1 MRQAAGHGNFVERRV
16 SMRKKRM
23 KNSVSAVG
31 VLLALLV
38 TGCQSNAGNNSAE
51 TEALKTQIAQL
62 EQQIADLEREL
73 AYVTEGRATAW
84 RANQDYKQELEETNY
99 KLYQV
104 RLRQVRCPTAVCRR
118 MWAAGAVR
126 KRRTERVMQ

>member
-1 MRQAAGHGNFVERRV
+1 
-16 SMRKKRM
+16 MRKKRM

-62 EQQIADLEREL
+62 EQQIADLEQRQG
-73 AYVTEGRATAW
+73 AG
-84 RANQDYKQELEETNY
+84 NGS
-99 KLYQV
+99 
-104 RLRQVRCPTAVCRR
+104 LRQVRCPTAVCRR

>member
-1 MRQAAGHGNFVERRV
+1 
-16 SMRKKRM
+16 MRKKRM

-62 EQQIADLEREL
+62 EQQIADLE
-73 AYVTEGRATAW
+73 
-84 RANQDYKQELEETNY
+84 Q
-99 KLYQV
+99 
-104 RLRQVRCPTAVCRR
+104 RQGAGNGSASSAP
-118 MWAAGAVR
+118 AAGEVSDSGVQADIHGGCGQR
-126 KRRTERVMQ
+126 EQSENAGRNE